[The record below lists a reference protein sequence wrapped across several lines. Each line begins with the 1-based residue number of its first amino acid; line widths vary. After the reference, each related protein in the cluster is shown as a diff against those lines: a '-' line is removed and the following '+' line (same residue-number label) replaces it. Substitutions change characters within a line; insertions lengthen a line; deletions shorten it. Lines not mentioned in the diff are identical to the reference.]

1 MELDILLT
9 IFGVSIIQSLFG
21 VGVLLFGTPLLLLL
35 DYPFLESLL
44 ILLPISASINVMQV
58 AKDYQDVEL
67 TIYRNILL
75 FTIPCIV
82 LFLVLVSKSTF
93 NMNLLIGI
101 LILLVAMKE
110 HSQMLQTGLSKLLEF
125 NKLFYA
131 TMGVIH
137 GMTNLGGVLLAAK
150 VFHTP
155 LNKHQKRVTIALSYM
170 TFALFQIVTILALD
184 MEYHP
189 KNIGYIG
196 VGLAVYFGVN
206 KFLFHKISE
215 GKYNTLLSGF
225 LALTGLL
232 LVGKGMQWSFG

>member
-1 MELDILLT
+1 MEVDILLT
-9 IFGVSIIQSLFG
+9 VFGVSIIQSLFG

-58 AKDYQDVEL
+58 AKDYKDVEL
-67 TIYRNILL
+67 TIYRNILF

-82 LFLVLVSKSTF
+82 LFLVLVSKNTF
-93 NMNLLIGI
+93 NMHLLMGLLILFIALKERSRI
-101 LILLVAMKE
+101 LQI
-110 HSQMLQTGLSKLLEF
+110 GLNKLLGF

-131 TMGVIH
+131 TLGVMH

-184 MEYHP
+184 TEYQYE
-189 KNIGYIG
+189 NIGYIG

-206 KFLFHKISE
+206 KFLFHRISE
-215 GKYNTLLSGF
+215 GKYNMLLSIF